1 MINVNQITAQL
12 ARMPDNMLQQYAA
25 MHKADP
31 YTLSLALSESNRRKE
46 LRQGAQMQQ
55 QPQPKVVDQEVAQ
68 MGAPA
73 APPQGMP
80 QGMPPQQLPED
91 VGIGQLP
98 APNMQR
104 MAEGGI
110 VAFEEGGEVPG
121 YAGGVFTGSD
131 PFDDAFRRVMR
142 YEGGYVANDAGKGPS
157 KFGIN
162 KAANPDLDIAKLTE
176 KDAKRIYR
184 ERYWDKISGDELAKK
199 NPALA
204 TVAFD
209 TAVNMGVTPAKR
221 LVEQSGGDPSKI
233 LAAREQ
239 HYASLIEKD
248 PKKFSPYQS
257 GWQSRLADLATS
269 IFPSAAAA
277 ELPQTRAQA
286 STTEPQTGN
295 GIEDLG
301 QAAFGRYPSS
311 GVKRQKGRLSE
322 AITSGT
328 GPGQMIEGATDLPYN
343 LAGIPMDI
351 SHQVAKVFGSKTPN
365 EKIFGTSAYLKNK
378 ATEAGIRKPE
388 TTDPTLAGFRKAG
401 ELGSLLVNPPRAGAG
416 IPRLLTPETSRV
428 IEATGKTK
436 ADQIIPDLNYK
447 TAQQLD
453 AARLTP
459 AEIAELA
466 KLRNA
471 PPAVQP
477 QSLLG
482 YDAPQGLLTHGATPP
497 PAAAPAAES
506 GLPTLLKGDL
516 VPPGP
521 GASRQEILAFESN
534 LRKQAQELKEAY
546 PVATQADVAAMRAE
560 GSAAPAAQ
568 QNYGQPP
575 MRWTADEDRARKLA
589 AEKLAARP
597 TATTAVTEANAVRP
611 AITPTTAT
619 RPLVDAVGPSAA
631 ALKTGEGVASLLSDR
646 PPTTELEPDW
656 DMSKGLASLPAP
668 KELKEIGKEATP
680 KSERKGLSGED
691 YLMIGLGIMSGQSP
705 HALTNIG
712 EGGLKG
718 LQMVQ
723 ASRKEASEAAAR
735 EMMAERYGIG
745 AEVQLVN
752 AMRDPTF
759 AANYNKLQE
768 AKNDPRQMQALA
780 QEMLKNPT
788 QLDLLK
794 KMDPALYS
802 VLRSN
807 LMGGFMP
814 PPVSSP
820 GGSAAIRAPIQ

>member
-1 MINVNQITAQL
+1 
-12 ARMPDNMLQQYAA
+12 
-25 MHKADP
+25 
-31 YTLSLALSESNRRKE
+31 
-46 LRQGAQMQQ
+46 
-55 QPQPKVVDQEVAQ
+55 
-68 MGAPA
+68 
-73 APPQGMP
+73 
-80 QGMPPQQLPED
+80 
-91 VGIGQLP
+91 
-98 APNMQR
+98 
-104 MAEGGI
+104 
-110 VAFEEGGEVPG
+110 
-121 YAGGVFTGSD
+121 
-131 PFDDAFRRVMR
+131 
-142 YEGGYVANDAGKGPS
+142 
-157 KFGIN
+157 
-162 KAANPDLDIAKLTE
+162 
-176 KDAKRIYR
+176 
-184 ERYWDKISGDELAKK
+184 
-199 NPALA
+199 
-204 TVAFD
+204 
-209 TAVNMGVTPAKR
+209 
-221 LVEQSGGDPSKI
+221 
-233 LAAREQ
+233 
-239 HYASLIEKD
+239 
-248 PKKFSPYQS
+248 
-257 GWQSRLADLATS
+257 
-269 IFPSAAAA
+269 
-277 ELPQTRAQA
+277 
-286 STTEPQTGN
+286 
-295 GIEDLG
+295 
-301 QAAFGRYPSS
+301 
-311 GVKRQKGRLSE
+311 
-322 AITSGT
+322 
-328 GPGQMIEGATDLPYN
+328 
-343 LAGIPMDI
+343 MDI

-378 ATEAGIRKPE
+378 ATDAGIRKPE
-388 TTDPTLAGFRKAG
+388 TTDPTLAGFRTAG

-416 IPRLLTPETSRV
+416 IPRLLTPDTTRV

-471 PPAVQP
+471 PPAAPP

-482 YDAPQGLLTHGATPP
+482 YDAPQGLLTQGSSPA
-497 PAAAPAAES
+497 AAAPAAES

-723 ASRKEASEAAAR
+723 ASRKESSEAAAR

-752 AMRDPTF
+752 AMKDPVF
-759 AANYNKLQE
+759 AANYRTLVE